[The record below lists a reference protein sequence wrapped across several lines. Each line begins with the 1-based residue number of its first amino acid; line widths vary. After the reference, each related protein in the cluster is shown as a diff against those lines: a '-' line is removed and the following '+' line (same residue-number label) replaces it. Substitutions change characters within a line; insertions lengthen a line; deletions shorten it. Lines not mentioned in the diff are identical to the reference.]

1 MYAVV
6 RYKIIDIDSK
16 PELDVTFVS
25 GDEDEAIEQLSQTV
39 YVEFGY
45 DTEMEDLAE
54 GKYCWEIPA
63 DRDDFVAYYIQ
74 ICEI

>member
-6 RYKIIDIDSK
+6 RYKINDIDSE
-16 PELDVTFVS
+16 PELAVTFVS

-45 DTEMEDLAE
+45 DTEMESLAE

-63 DRDDFVAYYIQ
+63 DRDDFIAYYIQ

>member
-6 RYKIIDIDSK
+6 RYKIDDYNTK
-16 PELDVTFVS
+16 PELAVMFVTM
-25 GDEDEAIEQLSQTV
+25 DEDEAVEQLSQTV

-45 DTEMEDLAE
+45 DTEMEELAE
-54 GKYCWEIPA
+54 GKYNWELPA

-74 ICEI
+74 VCEI

>member
-6 RYKIIDIDSK
+6 RYKINDYDSA
-16 PELDVTFVS
+16 PDLDVLFVTM
-25 GDEDEAIEQLSQTV
+25 DEDEAIEQLSTQV

-45 DTEMEDLAE
+45 STEMENLAE
-54 GKYCWEIPA
+54 GKYNWELPA

-74 ICEI
+74 VCEF